1 MSHTVPEQRS
11 DAGRLC
17 TLGPGDL
24 GRLRSLM
31 DRDPALHVFARH
43 RVDQTGLHEVLMGG
57 RFYGWYVG
65 TELVSACHA
74 GANVVPV
81 EATPEAIE
89 AFAGQLLI
97 DGHRAASVVG
107 PRDQATALWELVRP
121 SWGPARSERPD
132 QPFLVLDGPASV
144 PPDPRV
150 RRVVMDEF
158 DLLYPA
164 SVAMFR
170 EEVGVDPEV
179 GGASGYR
186 ARVAQLIGW
195 GWSFAIVE
203 DGRVLFKAEV
213 GAATS
218 HACQVQGVW
227 VAPELRGTGIAA
239 AAMAAVVEQVRDTV
253 APVVTLYV
261 NAHNVPARR
270 LYDRVGFEQVATFAS
285 YLL

>member
-11 DAGRLC
+11 DLGRLC
-17 TLGPGDL
+17 TLGPADL
-24 GRLRSLM
+24 GRLRALM
-31 DRDPALHVFARH
+31 DRDPAVHVFARH

-57 RFYGWYVG
+57 RFYGWFVDG
-65 TELVSACHA
+65 ELVSACHA

-81 EATPEAIE
+81 EATPEAIQ
-89 AFAGQLLI
+89 AFARQLLL
-97 DGHRAASVVG
+97 DHHRAASVVG
-107 PRDQATALWELVRP
+107 PRDQATALWELVR
-121 SWGPARSERPD
+121 STWGPARSARPD
-132 QPFLVLDGPASV
+132 QPFLVLDHP
-144 PPDPRV
+144 PTITPDPRV
-150 RRVVMDEF
+150 RRVMMDEF

-170 EEVGVDPEV
+170 EEVGVDPEI

-195 GWSFAIVE
+195 GWSFAIIE
-203 DGRVLFKAEV
+203 DDRVLFKAEV
-213 GAATS
+213 GAATA

-227 VAPELRGTGIAA
+227 VAPELRGTGMAA
-239 AAMAAVVEQVRDTV
+239 PAMAAVVEQVRESV
-253 APVVTLYV
+253 APLVTLYV

-270 LYDRVGFEQVATFAS
+270 LYDRVGFEQVETFAS